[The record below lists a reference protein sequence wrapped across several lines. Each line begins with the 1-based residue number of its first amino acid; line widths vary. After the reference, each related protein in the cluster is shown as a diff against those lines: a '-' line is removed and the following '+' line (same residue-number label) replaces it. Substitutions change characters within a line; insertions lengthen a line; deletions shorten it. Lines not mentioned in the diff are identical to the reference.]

1 MNLKLRKLSI
11 VIGLSLFSGV
21 ANAEYTATAFSGP
34 ALKPFTDLTKVFS
47 EETAKSVAA
56 IQDSTLKMTNSTGA
70 AMAQTQKAIY
80 ASSMKAASDEAAI
93 AITQTQLQ
101 MDLEAEIAAKQ
112 QMAKVAPIDSTDTL
126 AEMKFLME
134 FLRKED
140 IKQQNIYDV
149 IQFAKDNLDGK
160 AVVVDPPVL
169 AGPNFPEGKGVER
182 TIYPSV
188 KLLVWAQRC
197 SDSIRPAVDA
207 YEATK
212 ATNTTSIETS
222 KTMNSVVES
231 TDAGEISKLRNRNQT
246 KLSCTPEQMQGGM
259 CATDLTQDE
268 YLNKVVA
275 NEIIP
280 NGNIS
285 ASNFYSPMSFG
296 GAAYLSGDPAAAE
309 LMDAAASNALEPVT
323 SGGTKGTAPI
333 FYTYRNS
340 NQLRAA
346 RDFGE
351 NVVNPFSVANQDKNE
366 RTSEKSAEFQSR
378 FISRQASLSLAQSA
392 FDASLARR
400 RGEALSNISTSYG
413 GPTVKER
420 EDGAGTLDKYRFK
433 VQESL
438 DRFSAENAEKYA
450 TTSETSII
458 LDMYKDT
465 TLENELLLEELLSV
479 EKQEVLM
486 ATLVANEVNSP
497 ENIKYLKSKGE

>member
-11 VIGLSLFSGV
+11 VIGLSLISGA
-21 ANAEYTATAFSGP
+21 ANAEYTATAFTGP
-34 ALKPFTDLTKVFS
+34 ALKPFTDLTQTFS

-93 AITQTQLQ
+93 AITQAQLQ
-101 MDLEAEIAAKQ
+101 MNLDAEIAAKQ
-112 QMAKVAPIDSTDTL
+112 QMAKVAPIDATDTL

-134 FLRKED
+134 FLKKDD
-140 IKQQNIYDV
+140 IKDQNIYDV
-149 IQFAKDNLDGK
+149 IQYAKDNLDGQ
-160 AVVVDPPVL
+160 VTVVDPPVL
-169 AGPNFPEGKGVER
+169 AGENFPEGQGVER
-182 TIYPSV
+182 KIYPSV

-212 ATNTTSIETS
+212 ATNTTSIES
-222 KTMNSVVES
+222 AKTMSAVVES
-231 TDAGEISKLRNRNQT
+231 TDAGEIAKIRSKNQT
-246 KLSCTPEQMQGGM
+246 NLSCTPEQMQGGL

-268 YLNKVVA
+268 YLDKVVA

-285 ASNFYSPMSFG
+285 ASNFYAPMSFG
-296 GAAYLSGDPAAAE
+296 GAAYLSDDPAAAE
-309 LMDAAASNALEPVT
+309 LMDAAASDALDPVE
-323 SGGTKGTAPI
+323 SGGTDGAAPI

-351 NVVNPFSVANQDKNE
+351 NVVNPFSVANQDENI

-378 FISRQASLSLAQSA
+378 FLSRQASLSLAQSA

-400 RGEALSNISTSYG
+400 RGEVLSDVSTSYSG
-413 GPTVKER
+413 DTIKER
-420 EDGAGTLDKYRFK
+420 EDGAGELDKYRFK

-438 DRFSAENAEKYA
+438 DRFSAENSEKYA
-450 TTSETSII
+450 TTDEKTLF
-458 LDMYKDT
+458 LDMYKDL
-465 TLENELLLEELLSV
+465 TLENELLFKDLISI
-479 EKQEVLM
+479 EKQEILM